1 MHLAGALEQ
10 PVRIRP
16 DDPRRPIDDF
26 EGAGDRRQDRLPQF
40 ERDVAY
46 LRRILSQE
54 VGDPLLLLR
63 WSSLLRFCVF

>member
-40 ERDVAY
+40 ERD
-46 LRRILSQE
+46 IT
-54 VGDPLLLLR
+54 D
-63 WSSLLRFCVF
+63 